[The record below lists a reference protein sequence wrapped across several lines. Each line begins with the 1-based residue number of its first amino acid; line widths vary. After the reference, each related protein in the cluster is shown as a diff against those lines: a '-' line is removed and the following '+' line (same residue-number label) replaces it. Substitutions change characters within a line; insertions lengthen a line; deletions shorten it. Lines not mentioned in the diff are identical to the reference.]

1 MRRNLLLLFL
11 LPFLLN
17 LFIVSLAYSEVEMN
31 LSISGS
37 DQIDAVRRGSDS
49 LIFLMN
55 FSGVPATELP
65 EDSIMI
71 NDDPVSKE
79 NLICSSPTAGTFICA
94 YTTPGFVANTPYHD
108 YKVELVIG
116 NVLASET
123 KRVYVDKLGPV
134 IESVEGLP
142 EVIKKDTS
150 YDITIALEDKS
161 FDDSNFCSGL
171 SKITFYEDSDS
182 IKEET
187 IEADSCYLEKTI
199 SLNGGELSSGKLCIY
214 AYDKLNQPSEP
225 FCQDIFVDSQA
236 PVIEGFNL
244 FYNDEPIR
252 YLMKGKSYS
261 VVPKAN
267 ISENGNLLP
276 SNVYGNFS
284 SINPSYSNL
293 RASSCEKISEEMYE
307 CEWAPLTISLSEQK
321 TFNIKIKANDEA
333 GYEATKDFHVTILI
347 DAAGPSVGAIYSA
360 YGKYGGVNYIS
371 EESKIIL
378 DITDDKSGISAN
390 NVFIDASGINAGS
403 KIEAD
408 SCENGKCYFN
418 VISGSSHLG
427 DGEIK
432 VHPDTRDN
440 AGNNYNGYKSE
451 YFIMDREAPEFH
463 NVSIRNSRGGEGLKG
478 GDTMTLT
485 VYASDDTPLFIGGNF
500 SKISNDDVEESAC
513 SQTYETNLWK
523 CSIDV
528 RNLIAG
534 ANGEIEY
541 YLRDLTNN
549 SFKKSANVNVNFP
562 LQTLNPDYWEL
573 KSADVLGNGIDSE
586 AISQV
591 SQTVIVN
598 MKFDAKAA
606 NINLTDM
613 KISCRGT
620 NFESTNV
627 MLPNQAGNSIVVPV
641 IFKIGRSTVDGPI
654 DVSCTAELYTKTGN
668 FLTVYPEK
676 EIINFTI
683 LVFESSMGVSTDVMT
698 EKIKSQ
704 VELVNS
710 LRAVLDF
717 FNIFFEISQTICNT
731 ITGFSEAVTLFNGIV
746 EGLKALGLSGG
757 PIIKSLLLGLDTAAV
772 SLTESDDTL
781 VSSLEGFCSY
791 ATCSHN
797 QTIINGT
804 INIELPEELA
814 GFLEEYDMPDFGTP
828 QPGESFI
835 YDVYSLCLPGM
846 LSGAYDMLEIECG
859 RLDCYGWALE
869 SGMPISYCEEIATY
883 AYCNEVLGDV
893 FAAIPLTQTWR
904 ELGGALKDLVE
915 NPLSLAGGI
924 VSTVCSDAFVPSS
937 ESTLGSI
944 CRVATLV
951 KQSAELGNM
960 LSSAYDWIADLFDDT
975 EDTMSFCDS
984 VLNEYSEYLDD

>member
-17 LFIVSLAYSEVEMN
+17 LSIVSLAYSEVEMN
-31 LSISGS
+31 LTISGS
-37 DQIDAVRRGSDS
+37 DGIDAVRGGSDP

-55 FSGVPATELP
+55 FSGVSATELP

-71 NDDPVSKE
+71 NDNPVSE
-79 NLICSSPTAGTFICA
+79 DYLTCLSQEDSGAFICSYI
-94 YTTPGFVANTPYHD
+94 TPGFVAEKSFYD
-108 YKVELVIG
+108 YTVKLVIG
-116 NVLASET
+116 DVLASET
-123 KRVYVDKLGPV
+123 KRVYVDKLSPV

-142 EVIKKDTS
+142 EVIKKDKS

-161 FDDSNFCSGL
+161 FDGSNFCSGL
-171 SKITFYEDSDS
+171 SKVAFYEDSHS

-187 IEADSCYLEKTI
+187 IESDSCYVEKTI

-244 FYNDEPIR
+244 FYNDEPIK
-252 YLMKGKSYS
+252 YLMKDKSYS

-276 SNVYGNFS
+276 DNVYGNFS

-293 RASSCEKISEEMYE
+293 QTSSCEKISEVMYE
-307 CEWAPLTISLSEQK
+307 CEWQPLTISLSEQK
-321 TFNIKIKANDEA
+321 TFNIKIKAIDEA
-333 GYEATKDFHVTILI
+333 GYEATRDFSVTILI
-347 DAAGPSVGAIYSA
+347 DAAGPSVGTIYSA

-378 DITDDKSGISAN
+378 DITDEKSGISAN
-390 NVFIDASGINAGS
+390 NVFIDASDIMAGS

-408 SCENGKCYFN
+408 SCVNGKCYFN
-418 VISGSSHLG
+418 VISGLSHLG

-500 SKISNDDVEESAC
+500 SKVSNDDVEESAC
-513 SQTYETNLWK
+513 SQTYEANLWK

-534 ANGEIEY
+534 ANAEIEY
-541 YLRDLTNN
+541 YVRDLTNN

-598 MKFDAKAA
+598 LKFDAKAA
-606 NINLTDM
+606 NIKLTDM
-613 KISCRGT
+613 KLSCRGT

-641 IFKIGRSTVDGPI
+641 IFKIGRSTINEPI
-654 DVSCTAELYTKTGN
+654 DVSCTAELYTKAGN
-668 FLTVYPEK
+668 FLTVNSEK
-676 EIINFTI
+676 ETI
-683 LVFESSMGVSTDVMT
+683 EFEIPVFESSMGVSTDVMT
-698 EKIKSQ
+698 EKIRDQ
-704 VELVNS
+704 VELIDSLLGVAEFANS
-710 LRAVLDF
+710 
-717 FNIFFEISQTICNT
+717 FFEISQTICEA
-731 ITGFSEAVTLFNGIV
+731 ITGVSR
-746 EGLKALGLSGG
+746 
-757 PIIKSLLLGLDTAAV
+757 AV
-772 SLTESDDTL
+772 SLLNSIIEPLKNILPAIPSLSLDKTAVSTAEADNAL
-781 VSSLEGFCSY
+781 VSALGKFCSF

-797 QTIINGT
+797 QTIPIS
-804 INIELPEELA
+804 IELPNILEDYGIY
-814 GFLEEYDMPDFGTP
+814 GFETP
-828 QPGESFI
+828 APGESLV
-835 YDVYSLCLPGM
+835 YDVYTLCLPGIV
-846 LSGAYDMLEIECG
+846 SGLYDMLEIECG

-869 SGMPISYCEEIATY
+869 SGMPISYCEEIRGY

-893 FAAIPLTQTWR
+893 FAALPLTHTWR
-904 ELGGALKDLVE
+904 ELGGAFRDLFS
-915 NPLSLAGGI
+915 NPISFVGGI
-924 VSTVCSDAFVPSS
+924 VSYACSPGALIPSAHT
-937 ESTLGSI
+937 TLASA
-944 CRVATLV
+944 CRVTTLAGQYV
-951 KQSAELGNM
+951 ELGNM
-960 LSSAYDWIADLFDDT
+960 LLSAYDWIADLFDDT
-975 EDTMSFCDS
+975 EDTMSYCES
-984 VLNEYSEYLDD
+984 VLSEYS

>member
-17 LFIVSLAYSEVEMN
+17 LSIVSLAYSGVEMN
-31 LSISGS
+31 LTISGS
-37 DQIDAVRRGSDS
+37 DGIDGVRRGNDS

-71 NDDPVSKE
+71 EDGPVPE
-79 NLICSSPTAGTFICA
+79 DNLVCSSPENGTFVCG
-94 YTTPGFVANTPYHD
+94 YVTPGFVANSPFYD

-116 NVLASET
+116 DVLASET

-142 EVIKKDTS
+142 EVIKKDKS

-161 FDDSNFCSGL
+161 FEGSNFCSGL

-182 IKEET
+182 IKEEP

-199 SLNGGELSSGKLCIY
+199 SLNGGELSSGELCIY

-225 FCQDIFVDSQA
+225 FCQDIFVDSKA

-276 SNVYGNFS
+276 ENVYGNFS
-284 SINPSYSNL
+284 SINPSYGNL
-293 RASSCEKISEEMYE
+293 RASSCEKISEDMYE
-307 CEWAPLTISLSEQK
+307 CEWQPLTISLSEQK
-321 TFNIKIKANDEA
+321 KFNIKIKAIDEA
-333 GYEATKDFHVTILI
+333 GYEATRDFSVTILI

-378 DITDDKSGISAN
+378 DITDEKSGISAN
-390 NVFIDASGINAGS
+390 NVFIDASDINAGS

-408 SCENGKCYFN
+408 SCDNGKCYFN
-418 VISGSSHLG
+418 VISGLSHLG

-451 YFIMDREAPEFH
+451 YFVMDRKTPEFH

-534 ANGEIEY
+534 ANAEIEY
-541 YLRDLTNN
+541 YVRDLTNN

-620 NFESTNV
+620 NFESTSV
-627 MLPNQAGNSIVVPV
+627 MLPNQAGTSIVVPV
-641 IFKIGRSTVDGPI
+641 IFQVGKSTIDEPI
-654 DVSCTAELYTKTGN
+654 DVSCTAELYTEVGN

-676 EIINFTI
+676 ETINFTI
-683 LVFESSMGVSTDVMT
+683 PVFESSMGVSTDVMT

-704 VELVNS
+704 VEMIDSVLGVAEFANS
-710 LRAVLDF
+710 
-717 FNIFFEISQTICNT
+717 FFEISQTICEVITGVSGAASLINT
-731 ITGFSEAVTLFNGIV
+731 ITEPLKEAFPGVGWLFGEPIAVPVAGAND
-746 EGLKALGLSGG
+746 ALV
-757 PIIKSLLLGLDTAAV
+757 ISLGK
-772 SLTESDDTL
+772 
-781 VSSLEGFCSY
+781 FCSY

-797 QTIINGT
+797 QTIEDYGFPK
-804 INIELPEELA
+804 IELPNV
-814 GFLEEYDMPDFGTP
+814 LEEYEIYGFETP
-828 QPGESFI
+828 APGESLV
-835 YDVYSLCLPGM
+835 YDVYTLCLPGIV
-846 LSGAYDMLEIECG
+846 SGLYDMLEIECG

-904 ELGGALKDLVE
+904 ELGGALRDMFS
-915 NPLSLAGGI
+915 NPISFVGGI
-924 VSTVCSDAFVPSS
+924 VSLTCSPAALTPSPFPAVCRL
-937 ESTLGSI
+937 STLISQYG
-944 CRVATLV
+944 
-951 KQSAELGNM
+951 ELTDM
-960 LSSAYDWIADLFDDT
+960 LLSAYDWIADLFEGT
-975 EDTMSFCDS
+975 EETDS
-984 VLNEYSEYLDD
+984 YCRQVRDKYSEYLDD